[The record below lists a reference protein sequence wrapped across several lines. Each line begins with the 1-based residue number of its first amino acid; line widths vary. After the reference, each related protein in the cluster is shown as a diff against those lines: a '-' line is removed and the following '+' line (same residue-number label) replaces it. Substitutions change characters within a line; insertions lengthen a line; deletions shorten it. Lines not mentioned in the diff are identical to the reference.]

1 MGSQAIGDPPAPAR
15 APAGL
20 TRWILLAGAIV
31 LADQA
36 SKLGLDASLRHGQRI
51 HLLPFFDITLLYNTG
66 AAFSFLA
73 DAAGWQRWL
82 FTLLGAGA
90 AVVIVKLMQS
100 HRTQPRFLAALSLI
114 LGGALGNVIDR
125 VAYGHVIDFLLFYL
139 DDWYFPAFNLADTAI
154 TLGAM
159 LLILD
164 EFLKM
169 RGAHA
174 RPS

>member
-1 MGSQAIGDPPAPAR
+1 MTAQSSGLESAPAR
-15 APAGL
+15 GGIA
-20 TRWILLAGAIV
+20 RWLVLAAVLI

-36 SKLGLDASLRHGQRI
+36 SKLVFDTMLVYGQRI
-51 HLLPFFDITLLYNTG
+51 HLLPFFDFTLLYNTG

-73 DAAGWQRWL
+73 DASGWQRWL
-82 FTLLGAGA
+82 FTALGTGA
-90 AVVIVKLMQS
+90 AIVIVSLMRS
-100 HRTQPRFLAALSLI
+100 HRSQPRFLAALALI

-125 VAYGHVIDFLLFYL
+125 VAYGHVIDFLLFYWGN
-139 DDWYFPAFNLADTAI
+139 WYFPAFNLADTCI

-164 EFLKM
+164 EILRM
-169 RGAHA
+169 RGSHA

>member
-1 MGSQAIGDPPAPAR
+1 M
-15 APAGL
+15 
-20 TRWILLAGAIV
+20 
-31 LADQA
+31 
-36 SKLGLDASLRHGQRI
+36 
-51 HLLPFFDITLLYNTG
+51 
-66 AAFSFLA
+66 
-73 DAAGWQRWL
+73 
-82 FTLLGAGA
+82 
-90 AVVIVKLMQS
+90 IVKLMQS